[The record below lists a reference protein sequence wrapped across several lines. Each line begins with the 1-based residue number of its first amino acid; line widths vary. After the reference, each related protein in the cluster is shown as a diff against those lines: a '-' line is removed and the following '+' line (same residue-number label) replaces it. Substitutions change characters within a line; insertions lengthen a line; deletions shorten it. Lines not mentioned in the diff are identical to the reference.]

1 MKKENKMFEKVC
13 EYLGCDLDS
22 EPCQELQNHL
32 HECPQCEVFIDEI
45 KNTVKLYKK
54 ANECEETPNSV
65 SKKLFA
71 TLDLNKPNEN
81 NSKRE

>member
-1 MKKENKMFEKVC
+1 MSKEKKMFEKVC

-22 EPCQELQNHL
+22 EPCQELQEHL
-32 HECPQCEVFIDEI
+32 HKCPQCEVFIDEI

-54 ANECEETPNSV
+54 ADECEETPKSV

-71 TLDLNKPNEN
+71 TLDLDNPDEDKQE
-81 NSKRE
+81 ED